1 MATRASVLQR
11 SKKVETRV
19 AKYLWGEDA
28 ARDWKD
34 DYDVSG
40 DDADGRRWIGEVK
53 SYAWPSGSARLL
65 SILGAALEQAEK
77 HSDRAFS
84 ILVPTNCEVAN
95 ALVMLR
101 REGIPVV
108 MGAQAFRGSV
118 LGLGEAE

>member
-1 MATRASVLQR
+1 MATKASILQR

-19 AKYLWGEDA
+19 ARFLFGEAA
-28 ARDWKD
+28 ARDWKELSD
-34 DYDVSG
+34 ISG

-53 SYAWPSGSARLL
+53 SYAWPAGPARLL
-65 SILGAALEQAEK
+65 SILGAALEQAER
-77 HSDRAFS
+77 HSDRAFAV
-84 ILVPTNCEVAN
+84 LVPTNCQVEN

-108 MGAQAFRGSV
+108 MVAGAFRGSV